1 MLNEYR
7 DVFSCECMEYSET
20 VGKDADI
27 WKTADVFVCVHE
39 HLCIYVYEWAQNWF
53 EVFMFQLYK

>member
-1 MLNEYR
+1 
-7 DVFSCECMEYSET
+7 MEYSET